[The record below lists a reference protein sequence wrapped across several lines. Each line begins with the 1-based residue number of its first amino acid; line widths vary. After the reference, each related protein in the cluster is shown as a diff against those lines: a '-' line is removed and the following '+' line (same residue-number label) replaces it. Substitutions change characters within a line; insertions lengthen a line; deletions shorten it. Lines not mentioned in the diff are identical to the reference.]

1 MYKMFI
7 DWHLV
12 LRNSELKCSPLV
24 VSIVN
29 YAYLNYIAWKKNSNG
44 SGVIKNECPTHASIK
59 FFPSP
64 NCSRLADNKVLDCH
78 NIFNK

>member
-1 MYKMFI
+1 MCALLVWHLITKSVHMYKMFI

-29 YAYLNYIAWKKNSNG
+29 YAYLNYIAWIEKLKWFRS
-44 SGVIKNECPTHASIK
+44 
-59 FFPSP
+59 
-64 NCSRLADNKVLDCH
+64 D
-78 NIFNK
+78 

>member
-29 YAYLNYIAWKKNSNG
+29 YAYLNYIAWIEKLKWFRS
-44 SGVIKNECPTHASIK
+44 
-59 FFPSP
+59 
-64 NCSRLADNKVLDCH
+64 D
-78 NIFNK
+78 